1 MGVIPRREGRS
12 GIIVDGSV
20 LVDGV
25 YWRTDGHMDN
35 NKTIGYTQGEGDAST
50 LPSSAPPQEGG
61 QLTPAL
67 FKTLANMAG
76 LEHVLQM
83 WSNENGVPVEVLAEV
98 LTHEDT
104 LDKLRNLAKARVI
117 ANIGQVLTATE
128 EFAMMPNNSAD
139 RKLLL
144 GIAGFTTSNMKV
156 ESNAQPI
163 TMVEIRMDEGLR
175 KYEPGDDNA
184 TEES

>member
-1 MGVIPRREGRS
+1 MKAVDITHTEGYS
-12 GIIVDGSV
+12 EPEGS
-20 LVDGV
+20 
-25 YWRTDGHMDN
+25 
-35 NKTIGYTQGEGDAST
+35 ST
-50 LPSSAPPQEGG
+50 LPSAPPQEGG

-117 ANIGQVLTATE
+117 ANIGQVLSATE

-156 ESNAQPI
+156 ESNMQPI

>member
-1 MGVIPRREGRS
+1 
-12 GIIVDGSV
+12 
-20 LVDGV
+20 
-25 YWRTDGHMDN
+25 
-35 NKTIGYTQGEGDAST
+35 
-50 LPSSAPPQEGG
+50 
-61 QLTPAL
+61 
-67 FKTLANMAG
+67 MAG

-156 ESNAQPI
+156 ESNMQPI

-175 KYEPGDDNA
+175 KYN
-184 TEES
+184 TEEEPT